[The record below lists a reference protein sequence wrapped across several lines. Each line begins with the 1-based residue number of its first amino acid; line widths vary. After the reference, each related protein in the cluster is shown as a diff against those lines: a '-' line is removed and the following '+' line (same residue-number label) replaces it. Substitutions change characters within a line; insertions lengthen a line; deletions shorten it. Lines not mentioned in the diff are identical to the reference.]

1 MMIKENVEFQNREG
15 VLIFL
20 LFSVLKNY
28 RQR

>member
-1 MMIKENVEFQNREG
+1 MMIRENVEFQNREG

-28 RQR
+28 GQR